1 MAHAGQR
8 HAGVGRV
15 PPVAAQRVGL
25 VAGGGQERIAPERV
39 VIVEILVAQ
48 RQTVEALREPL
59 GKRGITVARVAPIR
73 ERLRQRA
80 RQSQTVIY
88 LAQEQG
94 AAVAG
99 EIAAGKISDDL
110 AGAEVLK
117 EQRLVITVCLR
128 NGGAGWFHGAQCDPA
143 F

>member
-1 MAHAGQR
+1 M
-8 HAGVGRV
+8 
-15 PPVAAQRVGL
+15 
-25 VAGGGQERIAPERV
+25 
-39 VIVEILVAQ
+39 
-48 RQTVEALREPL
+48 TKEALREQL
-59 GKRGITVARVAPIR
+59 GKRVITVARVAPIR

-128 NGGAGWFHGAQCDPA
+128 NGGAGMFHGAQCYQA